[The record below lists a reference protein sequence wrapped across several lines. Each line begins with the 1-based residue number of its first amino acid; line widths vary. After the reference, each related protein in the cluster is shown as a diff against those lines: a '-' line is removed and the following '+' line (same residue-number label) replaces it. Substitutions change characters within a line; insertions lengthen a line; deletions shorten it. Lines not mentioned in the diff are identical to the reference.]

1 MRHPKNGR
9 FPGLLA
15 SLSLLVPLLLGC
27 GEREF
32 AFQSGTYYG
41 NPWQLEETDPNR
53 AKVAGTILVVN
64 KEEGTARLQ
73 VPGAPELVLTLAPR
87 PASDWFRGCPTNASV
102 GRMETM
108 TVSPGPILV
117 GSIRINNP
125 LLVAECGW
133 MSDLMSEPTLLPS
146 STPRGTGGSAC
157 SFDMACLTFRK

>member
-1 MRHPKNGR
+1 MRHSKNRR

-15 SLSLLVPLLLGC
+15 SLSLHGLLLLGC

-41 NPWQLEETDPNR
+41 NPWQLEATDPNR
-53 AKVAGTILVVN
+53 AKVTGTILIVN

-73 VPGAPELVLTLAPR
+73 VPGAPELVLTLAPL

-117 GSIRINNP
+117 GSIRIDNP